1 MHLTLYFAI
10 KAIVRPL
17 ARLLYRLEIDGRVPP
32 GPCVVA
38 ANHESL
44 LDPPIL
50 ALAAR
55 QPLHYLAKVG
65 LWRYRLSALLMDS
78 LGAIPIRRDRR
89 DLIAL
94 AAAEERLRAGLTVAI
109 FPQGGINGG
118 EWTRGAA
125 RLALATGVPL
135 VPVRIIGT
143 AQALSRGRLG
153 FPRIRVV
160 VGEPIPVA
168 AEKSTVTAA
177 RELTRELEARV
188 TALA

>member
-1 MHLTLYFAI
+1 MDLRLYYAI
-10 KAIVRPL
+10 RAIVRPL
-17 ARLLYRLEIDGRVPP
+17 ARLLYRVEIVGRVPP
-32 GPCVVA
+32 GPCIVA
-38 ANHESL
+38 ANHESF

-50 ALAAR
+50 GLAAR

-65 LWRYRLSALLMDS
+65 LWRYRFSAWLMDS
-78 LGAIPIRRDRR
+78 LGGIPIRRDRR

-94 AAAEERLRAGLTVAI
+94 AAAEERLRSGLTVAI

-125 RLALATGVPL
+125 RLALATGAPL

-143 AQALSRGRLG
+143 KEALSRGRIG
-153 FPRIRVV
+153 FPKIRVV
-160 VGEPIPVA
+160 VGEPIPVPA
-168 AEKSTVTAA
+168 AKPTVETA

-188 TALA
+188 NALS